1 MLQSKQRQSIS
12 IFALLFSLTACGQ
25 SGDSS
30 TIMGEKSYNE
40 KVMSVEETE
49 LSQPT
54 TFLRAGGNYN
64 KNLIGTKLKVHGTIT
79 NSASVATFKD
89 AVVQITFYSATKTEL
104 FNENYTIYDYFPP
117 HSTIEF
123 ELKLENYKDVK
134 SIGWSILSANAK

>member
-1 MLQSKQRQSIS
+1 MAQYKQLKSAY

-30 TIMGEKSYNE
+30 TSITEESYNQ
-40 KVMSVEETE
+40 KVISVEETE

-104 FNENYTIYDYFPP
+104 FNKNYTIYDYFPP
-117 HSTIEF
+117 HSTVEF
-123 ELKLENYKDVK
+123 ELKTENPRDVE
-134 SIGWSILSANAK
+134 SIGMAVISARAK

>member
-1 MLQSKQRQSIS
+1 MAQYKQLKSAYF
-12 IFALLFSLTACGQ
+12 FALLFSLTACGQ

-30 TIMGEKSYNE
+30 TSITEESYNQ
-40 KVMSVEETE
+40 KVTSVEETE

-54 TFLRAGGNYN
+54 TFLKADGNYN
-64 KNLIGTKLKVHGTIT
+64 KNLIGTKIKLHGTIT

-89 AVVQITFYSATKTEL
+89 AVVQIRFYSATKTEL
-104 FNENYTIYDYFPP
+104 FKENYTIYDYFPP
-117 HSTIEF
+117 NSTIDF

>member
-1 MLQSKQRQSIS
+1 MAQYKQLKSAY

-30 TIMGEKSYNE
+30 TSITEESYNQ
-40 KVMSVEETE
+40 KVISVEETE

-104 FNENYTIYDYFPP
+104 FNKNYTIYDYFPP
-117 HSTIEF
+117 HSTVEF
-123 ELKLENYKDVK
+123 KLKTENPRDVE
-134 SIGWSILSANAK
+134 SIGMAVISARAK

>member
-1 MLQSKQRQSIS
+1 MIKYKQLRSIG
-12 IFALLFSLTACGQ
+12 IFALLLFLSACGQ
-25 SGDSS
+25 TGGSS
-30 TIMGEKSYNE
+30 SIMGEESYNE
-40 KVMSVEETE
+40 KVTSVEETE

-104 FNENYTIYDYFPP
+104 FNKNYTIYDYFPP
-117 HSTIEF
+117 HSTVEF
-123 ELKLENYKDVK
+123 ELKTENPRDVE
-134 SIGWSILSANAK
+134 SIGMAVISARAK

>member
-1 MLQSKQRQSIS
+1 MAQYKQLKSAY
-12 IFALLFSLTACGQ
+12 IFALLFSLTACRQ

-30 TIMGEKSYNE
+30 TSITEESYNQ
-40 KVMSVEETE
+40 KVISVEETE

-104 FNENYTIYDYFPP
+104 FNKNYTIYDYFPP
-117 HSTIEF
+117 HSTVEF
-123 ELKLENYKDVK
+123 ELKTENPRDVE
-134 SIGWSILSANAK
+134 SIGMAVISARAK